1 MTLPVRIFLALLAT
15 TPFSA
20 LAAAEVHSPSVISTA
35 RLRDHVRVLASDA
48 FEGRGPGEPA
58 EVRTLDY
65 LVGQFKAAGLKPGA
79 PGGGW
84 LQPVPMTRYDRDSK
98 VSVSIT
104 SEGGEQRFVVGQD
117 VTLASHAIGHSHV
130 DHAPVVFA
138 GFGIHQA
145 DWNDFA
151 GADLTGKVVLLLG
164 NDPDFEAPPGSPVLG
179 RFGGRALVYGGR
191 LGVKVGAAM
200 AAGAAGVLVVHED
213 GALSWPWRQAQ
224 NSDRLP
230 SMALSP
236 DQPALPNSFNG
247 LVRKDVAESLLR
259 RSGYELSQLKAMA
272 REPGFRAFPLKMTV
286 TADFNVGA
294 RDVVSHNVVARLP
307 GRLRPSEVVLYG
319 AHWDANGKGAPD
331 ALGDA
336 IRNGAVDNATGTA
349 ELLEV
354 ARRFATMGA
363 QQRTLVFV
371 AYTAEEKGLVGS
383 DFYAAHPFDSLE
395 KTAAVINLDPH
406 VMLGRARNLEIVGP
420 GQTNIEDDLNKAAH
434 QEGLR
439 VDPEPFPEA
448 GWYFRSDHYSFSKR
462 GVPSLSFRIGRD
474 LAVGG
479 LEAGLVRSADYNTNR
494 YHQTKDEFDPNW
506 SFDGA
511 AQEAAVAYR
520 VGAKIANSALWPQW
534 RKGVEYDAIRTQS
547 APARAAA
554 QR

>member
-1 MTLPVRIFLALLAT
+1 
-15 TPFSA
+15 
-20 LAAAEVHSPSVISTA
+20 
-35 RLRDHVRVLASDA
+35 
-48 FEGRGPGEPA
+48 
-58 EVRTLDY
+58 
-65 LVGQFKAAGLKPGA
+65 
-79 PGGGW
+79 
-84 LQPVPMTRYDRDSK
+84 
-98 VSVSIT
+98 
-104 SEGGEQRFVVGQD
+104 
-117 VTLASHAIGHSHV
+117 
-130 DHAPVVFA
+130 
-138 GFGIHQA
+138 
-145 DWNDFA
+145 
-151 GADLTGKVVLLLG
+151 
-164 NDPDFEAPPGSPVLG
+164 
-179 RFGGRALVYGGR
+179 
-191 LGVKVGAAM
+191 
-200 AAGAAGVLVVHED
+200 
-213 GALSWPWRQAQ
+213 
-224 NSDRLP
+224 
-230 SMALSP
+230 
-236 DQPALPNSFNG
+236 
-247 LVRKDVAESLLR
+247 
-259 RSGYELSQLKAMA
+259 
-272 REPGFRAFPLKMTV
+272 
-286 TADFNVGA
+286 
-294 RDVVSHNVVARLP
+294 
-307 GRLRPSEVVLYG
+307 
-319 AHWDANGKGAPD
+319 
-331 ALGDA
+331 
-336 IRNGAVDNATGTA
+336 
-349 ELLEV
+349 LEV

-420 GQTNIEDDLNKAAH
+420 GQTNLEDDLNEAAH